1 MRRPLAEDGS
11 FFLNSASM
19 LYLLISI
26 QFNAFPMTKLICS
39 QLLFI
44 YYWSRPHYGRE
55 QHHDRLPF
63 CEPIKIH
70 FKVAKELNTF
80 NKHRFSYRNETK
92 PWNKTTRFCE
102 TIFLRIMYV
111 CSEIIHYNLACERVW
126 KLLHMHLLLLFQ
138 LYKFQNKS

>member
-1 MRRPLAEDGS
+1 MHPVPCWHLPWVTARSCFSVMRCPLAEDGS
-11 FFLNSASM
+11 FFLNSTSM

-44 YYWSRPHYGRE
+44 YYWSRPLYGRE

-70 FKVAKELNTF
+70 FKVANKNEIHLTNTVF
-80 NKHRFSYRNETK
+80 HIGTKQNLGTK
-92 PWNKTTRFCE
+92 PRGFVKRYFC
-102 TIFLRIMYV
+102 
-111 CSEIIHYNLACERVW
+111 A
-126 KLLHMHLLLLFQ
+126 
-138 LYKFQNKS
+138 